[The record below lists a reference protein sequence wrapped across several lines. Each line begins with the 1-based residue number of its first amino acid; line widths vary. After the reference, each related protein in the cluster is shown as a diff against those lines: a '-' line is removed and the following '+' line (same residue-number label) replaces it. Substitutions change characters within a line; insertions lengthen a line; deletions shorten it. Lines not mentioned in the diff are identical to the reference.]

1 MARLSHVL
9 DGLAQ
14 AMENGVPELTTA
26 LSREADETD
35 NTVEWPHGDITI
47 VSNVRAD
54 QWNTDFVG
62 YATDTDG
69 NQIGYLYDA
78 AFDGEF
84 QLNIWQAAPNVDY
97 DIQRLGGKMERH
109 FRQFENNRYFPEPL
123 PDGEGGVLND
133 VSRVRIMDGGQ
144 LPTESANSP
153 IRGYQITV
161 DLRFNDRIDTS
172 IEYGEM
178 DYIVSVDTPQDGDLT
193 DTDPNDEV
201 AIEYIPA

>member
-109 FRQFENNRYFPEPL
+109 FRQFENNRYSPEPL